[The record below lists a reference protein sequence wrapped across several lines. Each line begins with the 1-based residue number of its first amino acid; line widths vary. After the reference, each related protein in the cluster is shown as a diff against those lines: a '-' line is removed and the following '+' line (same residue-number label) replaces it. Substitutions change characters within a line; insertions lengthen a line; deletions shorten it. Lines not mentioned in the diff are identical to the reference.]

1 MIWIIDVLVPLSP
14 YLWPSRPSHV
24 IFHTK
29 TSNLPV
35 GIRGEVI
42 SFEKLPIVLLSCV
55 LLCIQLLILSRKW
68 QYIRRSVTFT
78 IVQKTIKE
86 TLFCVS
92 GAGIHYSIITT
103 TDNSITSPIMV
114 GGNLICFNHTPDLI
128 GWCIHTHLTYHPEA
142 VLYLAT
148 YLRDIS
154 PVYRPN
160 LA

>member
-14 YLWPSRPSHV
+14 LSLTVPTQSCYLPHKNLKLACGNSWRGYFIWETANCSTFVRFIV
-24 IFHTK
+24 HT
-29 TSNLPV
+29 TINF
-35 GIRGEVI
+35 IT
-42 SFEKLPIVLLSCV
+42 
-55 LLCIQLLILSRKW
+55 QW

-86 TLFCVS
+86 TLFWVS

-114 GGNLICFNHTPDLI
+114 GGNLICFHHTPDLI
-128 GWCIHTHLTYHPEA
+128 GWCIYLTYHPEA
-142 VLYLAT
+142 GWYLAT

-160 LA
+160 LV